1 VRFVPAAGT
10 DEESMQFLDGIPLL
24 LSLSI
29 KCIFRTAG
37 GKPDE
42 FSAGEQ
48 CEERL
53 KRVEVY
59 ERIP

>member
-1 VRFVPAAGT
+1 MRFIPAAGA
-10 DEESMQFLDGIPLL
+10 DEENMQFLDGVPLL

-29 KCIFRTAG
+29 KCIFRIAG
-37 GKPDE
+37 GKPGE
-42 FSAGEQ
+42 FPAGEQ